1 LWIVRLEARDPP
13 QDFIRPARAEGLLPG
28 RILFR
33 HGLKNAAIPLVTLLG
48 MDVGYLVG
56 GAIVTETVFGWAC

>member
-48 MDVGYLVG
+48 MD
-56 GAIVTETVFGWAC
+56 FGWAC